1 MFFSILITLI
11 LRQEYWLDISTY
23 QDNFLSLTLEHINQT
38 VDGEVYLKDINL
50 TLEPGQLNVV
60 LGRTLSGK
68 TSLLRLIAGLDKP
81 DSGRILNQD
90 FDVTD
95 LAVQQS
101 NVGMVYQQFI
111 NYPNLTVYD
120 NIASPLK
127 LAKVDS
133 KSIEYRVNDIAE
145 RLQISQFLL
154 RKPLELSGGQQQRT
168 ALARAL
174 VKDAD
179 IVLLD
184 EPLANL
190 DYKLRESLRTDLRDL
205 FAKRNCVAIYATTEA
220 QEALALGGHCVLL
233 HEGGVVQTGPT
244 AEQFRRPVNL
254 DAANLFSEPPL
265 NTIKGMIKNGQ
276 LELIGVPAIKLP
288 QYMQALVDG
297 EYSFAWRPSHVSLKP
312 EESLDVVVDVGVD
325 VAEISA
331 SESFIHTH
339 YCNGDNAPL
348 NWVWQL
354 QGIYNLPND
363 ESVTLHLSS
372 QQLFVFDAQG
382 QCLATPHARGNG
394 HV

>member
-1 MFFSILITLI
+1 LA
-11 LRQEYWLDISTY
+11 
-23 QDNFLSLTLEHINQT
+23 LSLENINRT

-50 TLEPGQLNVV
+50 ILEPGQINVV

-81 DSGRILNQD
+81 DTGRILSSGEN
-90 FDVTD
+90 VTS
-95 LAVQQS
+95 LAVQQR
-101 NVGMVYQQFI
+101 NIGMVYQQFI

-133 KSIEYRVNDIAE
+133 QLIDTRVNEIAE
-145 RLQISQFLL
+145 RLQISQFLS

-168 ALARAL
+168 ALGRAL

-190 DYKLRESLRTDLRDL
+190 DYKLRESLRSDLRDL

-233 HEGGVVQTGPT
+233 HQGEVLQMGSTVK
-244 AEQFRRPVNL
+244 QFRSPINL
-254 DAANLFSEPPL
+254 HAANLFSEPAL
-265 NTIKGMIKNGQ
+265 NTIKGKIEKGQ
-276 LELIGVPAIKLP
+276 LGLLNFPLINTPDHLKTLT
-288 QYMQALVDG
+288 DG
-297 EYSFAWRPSHVSLKP
+297 EYNFAWRPTHASLKP
-312 EESLDVVVDVGVD
+312 APGLDIMASVEVD

-339 YCNGDNAPL
+339 YRVNNEERL
-348 NWVWQL
+348 NWVWQI
-354 QGIYNLPND
+354 QGIHNLPND
-363 ESVTLHLSS
+363 EHAILYLDSA
-372 QQLFVFDAQG
+372 QLFVFDMQG
-382 QCLATPHARGNG
+382 QCLATPDYEKGNTHG
-394 HV
+394 